1 MKTMVEVKILD
12 YTMNMNYSNC
22 SVYIY
27 TFHFISLFSRY
38 KYTQDYFF
46 LFHSLICITASNF
59 KWPSMLDLQVVPFN
73 PLWVG
78 IRKIRETFVKI
89 HLCCINPRVTLQEKS
104 EKKIHGEKQGNQH
117 YVHLDNGSKDAV
129 QLLKWN
135 FTNSSFNFCFCD
147 RLIKIY

>member
-27 TFHFISLFSRY
+27 TFHLISLFSRY

-46 LFHSLICITASNF
+46 LFNSLICITASNF
-59 KWPSMLDLQVVPFN
+59 KWPSTNMLDLQLLPFN

-104 EKKIHGEKQGNQH
+104 EKKISWRKTRKSTSCSLSQWFKRCRSTLEMEF
-117 YVHLDNGSKDAV
+117 YE
-129 QLLKWN
+129 
-135 FTNSSFNFCFCD
+135 
-147 RLIKIY
+147 

>member
-1 MKTMVEVKILD
+1 
-12 YTMNMNYSNC
+12 MNMNYSNC
-22 SVYIY
+22 AVYIY

-46 LFHSLICITASNF
+46 LFNSLICITASYF
-59 KWPSMLDLQVVPFN
+59 KWPSTNMLNLQLVPFN

-117 YVHLDNGSKDAV
+117 HVHLDNGSKDAV
-129 QLLKWN
+129 ELLKWI